1 VRQARSKEVGAGGED
16 VGERFSQPMQALRD
30 GDAAVALAIA
40 VRSLTRRERTGVRP
54 ASRVV
59 RRSWWRR
66 SAWWALHRFGDG
78 LRIAVVVFVALEEC
92 SHILG
97 GHQSGVVAEGF

>member
-1 VRQARSKEVGAGGED
+1 MPRSSRRARIS
-16 VGERFSQPMQALRD
+16 
-30 GDAAVALAIA
+30 LAIA
-40 VRSLTRRERTGVRP
+40 VRSLTRRERTGVRL

-97 GHQSGVVAEGF
+97 GHQSGVVAEGFLAGGLSDGRRHRPPCR